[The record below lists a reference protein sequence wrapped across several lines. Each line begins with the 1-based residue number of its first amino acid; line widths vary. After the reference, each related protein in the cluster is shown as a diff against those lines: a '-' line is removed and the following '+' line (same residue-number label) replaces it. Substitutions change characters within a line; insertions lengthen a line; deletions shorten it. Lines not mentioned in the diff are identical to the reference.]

1 MAHKPRPRADRIDA
15 FVGARI
21 RENRTLKGLSQE
33 QLAEALNI
41 SYQQVQKYERG
52 ANRVG
57 ASRLYRI
64 GQALGVPVGGFFAG
78 LPAMDTAGGGAT
90 EGENPEIPGFTPD
103 HRNHPGR
110 DRESLELMRSYHAV
124 RDRGLKR
131 KIYELVKAAGR
142 V

>member
-1 MAHKPRPRADRIDA
+1 MAQKPRGRADRIDA
-15 FVGARI
+15 YVGARI

-33 QLAEALNI
+33 DLADASDI

-57 ASRLYRI
+57 ASRLYYI
-64 GQALGVPVGGFFAG
+64 GQVLGMPVSSFFTG
-78 LPAMDTAGGGAT
+78 LPPLDRDQDPAGREDET
-90 EGENPEIPGFTPD
+90 QQLSLDQPT
-103 HRNHPGR
+103 R

-131 KIYELVKAAGR
+131 KIYELVKAAGQ